1 MTDALT
7 ERAAQEWRAERDRRQ
22 PESSPRLAVISTP
35 TAPTAEYSERNPPP
49 PGEGEVEAIAE
60 LPWFSAAELADKP
73 VPPRGWY
80 VRDVIP
86 DRTVTLLG
94 GDGGTGK
101 SLLALQ
107 LAVAGD
113 LGAEWIGQLP
123 EQGAVVFASAEDDKD
138 ELHRRLSD
146 IVISHGGNLAE
157 LKRVYIVSL
166 AGLDAV
172 MGTPD
177 KGGIIRETAVW
188 RALVAKVERV
198 KPRLVVIDTLADVF
212 AGDENKR
219 AQARQFI
226 GLLRKLAI
234 EHECAVLLLNH
245 PSLSGMASGSGTSG
259 STGWNNSVRSRLYFD
274 RIRDEEDNVELDAD
288 LRRLSVLKANY
299 SQVGP
304 LVTLRW
310 KKGVFRVEGE
320 GKGDFDRT
328 AESAKSERVFLD
340 LIAEFEKQGRHVSS
354 KPSGSYAPTA
364 FARNPAAVGLS
375 KKALKAAM
383 ERLFAANRIKT
394 VTCGPQ
400 SRQWSKI
407 VLVNSEEEEV
417 DHG

>member
-1 MTDALT
+1 VNEHVDGF
-7 ERAAQEWRAERDRRQ
+7 EAAVTAAAAKLLVEQG
-22 PESSPRLAVISTP
+22 LARG
-35 TAPTAEYSERNPPP
+35 A
-49 PGEGEVEAIAE
+49 EAIAD
-60 LPWFSAAELADKP
+60 LPWFSASDLANTP

-80 VRDVIP
+80 VRDMIP

-138 ELHRRLSD
+138 ELHRRLND
-146 IVISHGGNLAE
+146 IAISYDGCLAE
-157 LKRVYIVSL
+157 LKRVHMVSL

-172 MGTPD
+172 MGGPD
-177 KGGIIRETAVW
+177 KAGIIRETAVW
-188 RALVAKVERV
+188 RGLVAKVEKV

-226 GLLRKLAI
+226 GLLRKLALD
-234 EHECAVLLLNH
+234 HKCAVLLLNH
-245 PSLSGMASGSGTSG
+245 PSLSGMASGAGTSG

-274 RIRDEEDNVELDAD
+274 RIRDEDDNVELDAD

-304 LVTLRW
+304 LVTMRW

-320 GKGDFDRT
+320 RKGSFDRT
-328 AESAKSERVFLD
+328 AESAKAERVFLD

-364 FARNPAAVGLS
+364 FARSPAAVGLS
-375 KKALKAAM
+375 KKALKGAM
-383 ERLFAANRIKT
+383 ERLFSTNRIKT
-394 VTCGPQ
+394 ETCGPP

-407 VLVNSEEEEV
+407 VLEAETERTE